1 MPIRACWKS
10 VVAFC
15 QKWRPA
21 KRRRQKFGFFAE
33 SFEPRRLLS
42 AFFVNSFGD
51 SHDAN
56 PGDGIAADTNGET
69 TLRAAIEESNALDG
83 ADSITLPAGIINV
96 VGSGF
101 TVTGPLTIH
110 GANNGPSVIDGSS
123 VDQVF
128 HLTGDGRLSL
138 PNVRVNSASELAAAF
153 RSNLITTN
161 PRQTDLVIAFASS
174 PNVPFPVETKSPD
187 VSTPWTDL
195 AIDKLLDNL
204 ANQPTIKM
212 TNATRDIEKP
222 ARPDGILIPTPDAS
236 IDDIVNALF
245 EREASDLVLPIGA
258 EQPLGSKKPSTP
270 MVEDRSSKPAPMP
283 MPMSDA
289 DRPASSP
296 ADEPP
301 ASSEPSSSF
310 DGMMSDVSGG
320 NERSFANPVPNDAV
334 QAVLSGW
341 AQDSG
346 WQAPEFWTNSSRS
359 QFAPRPESGN
369 KLATMAVVALSGIT
383 AQAWTTGP
391 GWIRESINSSA
402 WQRRFAKLRRRA
414 K

>member
-1 MPIRACWKS
+1 MPIRACWNS

-56 PGDGIAADTNGET
+56 PGDGIAADANGET

-128 HLTGDGRLSL
+128 NVTGDGRLSL
-138 PNVRVNSASELAAAF
+138 SSVRVNSASELAAAF

-161 PRQTDLVIAFASS
+161 PRQADLVIAFSSS
-174 PNVPFPVETKSPD
+174 PNMPFPVETKSPD
-187 VSTPWTDL
+187 VTTPWTDL
-195 AIDKLLDNL
+195 AFDKLLDNL
-204 ANQPTIKM
+204 ENQPAIKM
-212 TNATRDIEKP
+212 TNAIQDIEKP

-245 EREASDLVLPIGA
+245 EREASDLVIPIGA

-270 MVEDRSSKPAPMP
+270 MVEDRSSKPVP

-289 DRPASSP
+289 DRPASPP

-310 DGMMSDVSGG
+310 DGMMSDASDD
-320 NERSFANPVPNDAV
+320 NERSLANPVPDDAV

-346 WQAPEFWTNSSRS
+346 WQAPEFWTNSSRN
-359 QFAPRPESGN
+359 QFAPRAEAGN

-383 AQAWTTGP
+383 GQAWTTGP
-391 GWIRESINSSA
+391 RWIRESINSSA
-402 WQRRFAKLRRRA
+402 WQRRLAKLRRRA